1 MAYAVKYRITQASQT
16 GLINTVDILEDGYAG
31 SVINYEATNIQLEYI
46 PSSDDPFE
54 PIYASQMTIGINV
67 TDNAANM
74 PDFTSLDD
82 RKYWVKYYKNGVLK
96 WQGWALS
103 DNVQY
108 LFSTGFKE
116 LVFNAICGLG
126 MLERIDYSTTNPDY
140 RAIIWQFV
148 FDCLRPIEFPT
159 QPTILSQL
167 TIYSSTMFN
176 INDAPDQHPW
186 SQAYMAINN
195 FVQLET
201 DTQGET
207 RNKFNCLEVLR
218 DILISWGCRVF
229 MANGE
234 WNIVQ
239 VNQQANATRYWIR
252 YQFSGFAVV
261 NTGTFTTNVNVPN
274 DLIFFDN
281 SQLKIY
287 KKGFN
292 NFESFKQITFPD
304 NFLQNANLKDF
315 TGNDAEYWAETTS
328 GTGLVAIKENQD
340 KGINAF
346 ILALGNVTTGALAQ
360 VDSTT
365 PMPITIGDS
374 PKIQFRIYNT
384 TANLDGLGDL
394 LPNCLLRI
402 IIAGSA
408 VSYYLKDDNT
418 WGSLLPGTT
427 DFYKVGWKA
436 NNTLVNLEEIPPAPD
451 SGTLSFGVLIQGSG
465 NNTQSALIIGDFEV
479 SFESEFKS
487 VLMTAEINAT
497 DTYRKTIT
505 FPHGYNV
512 DNDAAN
518 VKIGFQGAITDINGN
533 QMYGWY
539 MFDRLGID
547 NYFSLAELMF
557 QNYINMYRQN
567 IINID
572 ASVYGTFEATDVLTF
587 TDTDP
592 SQISVQGN
600 KYLIGNGSFN
610 SQRNEFRGAFLQID
624 DTHQD
629 IAITTVYDNGVG
641 VGISQSMS
649 NNGALSSSAACAFTT
664 YTLTKYSAQFLPVI
678 GDVIYNDIN
687 LTQPFAGNTLWYK
700 FFIVYFN
707 TTRSYRI
714 NASGVITDSVTC

>member
-1 MAYAVKYRITQASQT
+1 MAYAINYKITQASQS
-16 GLINTVDILEDGYAG
+16 GDIHVVDLLSDGYAG

-46 PSSDDPFE
+46 PASDDPFE

-74 PDFTSLDD
+74 PDFTELDD

-116 LVFNAICGLG
+116 LIFNAICGLG

-167 TIYSSTMFN
+167 SIYSSTMFN
-176 INDAPDQHPW
+176 INDAPDQNPW

-195 FVQLET
+195 FIQLET
-201 DTQGET
+201 DTQGVT
-207 RNKFNCLEVLR
+207 RNKYNCLQVLR

-252 YQFSGFAVV
+252 YQFTGLSLV

-292 NFESFKQITFPD
+292 NFESYKQITFPD
-304 NFLQNANLKDF
+304 NFLQNANLKALTAGAAD
-315 TGNDAEYWAETTS
+315 YWTVTTN

-340 KGINAF
+340 KGVNAF
-346 ILALGNVTTGALAQ
+346 ILALGNIITGSLAQ

-365 PMPITIGDS
+365 PMPISIGDS

-384 TANLDGLGDL
+384 EANFGSGSDR
-394 LPNCLLRI
+394 LPNCILKLVI
-402 IIAGSA
+402 STTA
-408 VSYYLKDDNT
+408 VTYYLKDNNQ
-418 WGSLLPGTT
+418 WGALLPGTT
-427 DFYKVGWKA
+427 DFYKVGWKP

-451 SGTLSFGVLIQGSG
+451 SGTLTFGLFIGG
-465 NNTQSALIIGDFEV
+465 AADTQPAIIIGDFEV
-479 SFESEFKS
+479 SFESEYKS

-497 DTYRKTIT
+497 ETYRKTIT

-512 DNDAAN
+512 DNTAAN
-518 VKIGFQGAITDINGN
+518 VKIGFQGAITDSSGN

-539 MFDRLGID
+539 MFERLGID

-572 ASVYGTFEATDVLTF
+572 ASVYGTFEAADVLTF

-600 KYLIGNGSFN
+600 KYLIGNGTFN
-610 SQRNEFRGAFLQID
+610 SQRNEFSGTFLQID
-624 DTHQD
+624 NTHQD
-629 IAITTVYDNGVG
+629 ITINTVYDNGVG
-641 VGISQSMS
+641 VGISQSLS
-649 NNGALSSSAACAFTT
+649 NNAATTSGAACAFTT
-664 YTLTKYSAQFLPVI
+664 YPQTKYTVQFLPVV
-678 GDVIYNDIN
+678 GDFVYNDVN
-687 LTQPFAGNTLWYK
+687 LTLPFAGNGLWWKMY
-700 FFIVYFN
+700 IIYFN
-707 TTRSYRI
+707 TTRSFRI
-714 NASGVITDSVTC
+714 NAFGQILEVSTC